1 MATGHQFDLPYSV
14 EQWDDDDKYVE
25 ELIALTGDDRVARA
39 AFEEAVKRRPGR
51 IVTLRRKTRLLA
63 TTESHRPSHNPAMMR
78 VNRGGNAMDAK
89 ARAFVLMKLRP
100 MLEAFKEAVVEERA
114 NGASDAKIEAM
125 IEYALETN
133 SKHLDPD
140 VLKARVVELREIAR
154 STHQGPATVQ

>member
-1 MATGHQFDLPYSV
+1 
-14 EQWDDDDKYVE
+14 
-25 ELIALTGDDRVARA
+25 
-39 AFEEAVKRRPGR
+39 
-51 IVTLRRKTRLLA
+51 
-63 TTESHRPSHNPAMMR
+63 MMR

-125 IEYALETN
+125 IECALETN
-133 SKHLDPD
+133 SKHLNPD
-140 VLKARVVELREIAR
+140 VLEAMVVEPREVAL